1 MENVKKYVVPI
12 VVSIL
17 VILWFYMS
25 ARADYTWAKLIQEK
39 KEQEGWKLIYSYD
52 NLIDPTHP
60 WTIFKQP
67 INRMLFVKPSEIN
80 KIGND
85 NVFIQKLFVD
95 YESFSRTKEE
105 KFLNVIDCKN
115 NRSAFIEAGT
125 KVDSINLA
133 NLEWIDNNAYPY
145 LDEI

>member
-1 MENVKKYVVPI
+1 
-12 VVSIL
+12 
-17 VILWFYMS
+17 
-25 ARADYTWAKLIQEK
+25 
-39 KEQEGWKLIYSYD
+39 
-52 NLIDPTHP
+52 
-60 WTIFKQP
+60 
-67 INRMLFVKPSEIN
+67 MLFVKPSEIN

-133 NLEWIDNNAYPY
+133 NLEWRDNNAYPY
-145 LDEI
+145 LDEIDKNICRLI